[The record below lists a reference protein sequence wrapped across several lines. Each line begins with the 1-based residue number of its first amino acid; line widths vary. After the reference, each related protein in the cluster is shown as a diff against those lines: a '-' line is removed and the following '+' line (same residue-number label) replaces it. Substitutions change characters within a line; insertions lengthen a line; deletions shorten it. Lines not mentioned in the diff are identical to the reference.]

1 MNATTIKEKEG
12 KYYLIEVD
20 FNYDESCH
28 NVYKHFSVS
37 INHKGTNIK
46 GLIKFIPESEIPKIC
61 TQNTYFWTP
70 GRNAAS
76 RRRNEERHINEF
88 EAFAD
93 KFFDGINN
101 KMITSELGFDGDFYI
116 LNNSGKYYLGTN
128 DLNKVEKKINE
139 LRSNLIEQEAQMAQ

>member
-37 INHKGTNIK
+37 INHKGSNIK
-46 GLIKFIPESEIPKIC
+46 GLIKFIPESEIPSIFIEK
-61 TQNTYFWTP
+61 TFFWTP
-70 GRNAAS
+70 GAS
-76 RRRNEERHINEF
+76 SKNRRANERRHAKTFEEF
-88 EAFAD
+88 AN